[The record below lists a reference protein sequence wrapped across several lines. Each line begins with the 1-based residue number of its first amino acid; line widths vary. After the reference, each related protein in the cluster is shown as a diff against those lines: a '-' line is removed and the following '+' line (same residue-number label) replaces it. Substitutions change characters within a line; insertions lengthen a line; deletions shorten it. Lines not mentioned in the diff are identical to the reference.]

1 MHAPAGSFRGHVV
14 AVVLAVLVAVAFLA
28 VLLRTGGVWG
38 SGESYRIDALVP
50 SAQGVYPG
58 ATVRIAGLRVGSVA
72 DVRVRGRRALLTL
85 GLRKRYAPIRR
96 DARVEVRLRTIAGEG
111 YVELHPGSANAP
123 AVAGGGVLSLRQAI
137 EPVQI
142 DQVLSVLDR
151 GTRERARQ
159 MFRGLENGVGGQ
171 GARLNAFLG
180 GLSDTVQR
188 GTPVARVLAT
198 DRARVARL
206 VGGLG
211 TITAAIGRRGAD
223 IRLASRQGRAVAESL
238 AARDAA
244 MRDLLAQL
252 PSTLTQV
259 RRTSTLLRGVTRVAG
274 PVVGDT
280 ATAVRGL
287 APTMRLLR
295 PATTDARVA
304 AGELG
309 RTAAPLEGALA
320 GIRRVAP
327 GLDKALPQLRSAFC
341 RLDPL
346 AKYVEPYTREVGVH
360 LANLAS
366 GANFYDA
373 TGHAARIHAVF
384 SESAPVAYDP
394 KTSAAVNK
402 LLTAGI
408 LGRVKAL
415 GWDPYPKPGGIA
427 DTQTGRGDTG
437 PADSHLAYPRLS
449 GAC

>member
-1 MHAPAGSFRGHVV
+1 MQSAAGSFRGHVV
-14 AVVLAVLVAVAFLA
+14 AVVLAVLVAVAFLG

-38 SGESYRIDALVP
+38 TGESYRVDALVP

-58 ATVRIAGLRVGSVA
+58 ATVRIAGLRAGSVK
-72 DVRVRGRRALLTL
+72 DVRVRGGRALLTL
-85 GLRKRYAPIRR
+85 GLRKEYTPLRR
-96 DARVEVRLRTIAGEG
+96 DARVEVRMRTVAGEG
-111 YVELHPGSANAP
+111 YVELYPGSAGAP
-123 AVAGGGVLSLRQAI
+123 AVASGGLLPLRQAI

-151 GTRERARQ
+151 GTRARARQ
-159 MFRGLENGVGGQ
+159 MLRGLDGAVGGQ
-171 GARLNAFLG
+171 GDRLNALLG
-180 GLSDTVQR
+180 GLSETVQR
-188 GTPVARVLAT
+188 GEPVGEVLAD
-198 DRARVARL
+198 DRAQVARL
-206 VGGLG
+206 VEGLG

-223 IRLASRQGRAVAESL
+223 LRLASRQGRAVAESL

-252 PSTLTQV
+252 PSTLAQV
-259 RRTSTLLRGVTRVAG
+259 RRTSTLLRAVTRTAA
-274 PVVGDT
+274 PVVGDA

-287 APTMRLLR
+287 APTVRLLR
-295 PATTDARVA
+295 PAAIHGRGAVR
-304 AGELG
+304 ELG
-309 RTAAPLEGALA
+309 RAAAPLEGALA

-327 GLDKALPQLRSAFC
+327 GLDEALPQLRGAFC
-341 RLDPL
+341 QLNPL
-346 AKYVEPYTREVGVH
+346 AKYVEPYSREAGVH

-373 TGHAARIHAVF
+373 TGHAARIHVVF

-394 KTSAAVNK
+394 KTSAAVNH

-415 GWDPYPKPGGIA
+415 GWDPYPKPGGIS
-427 DTQTGRGDTG
+427 DMQTGRGDTG

-449 GAC
+449 RGC